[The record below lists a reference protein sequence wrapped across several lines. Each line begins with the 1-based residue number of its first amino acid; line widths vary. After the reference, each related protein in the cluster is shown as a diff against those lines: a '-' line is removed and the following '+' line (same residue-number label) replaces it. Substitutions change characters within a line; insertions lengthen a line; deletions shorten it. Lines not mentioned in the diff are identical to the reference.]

1 MACRCL
7 NCSSVSQP
15 KSNIGYKKNI
25 KMCLKKCLVKASSS
39 CSYKVCASKES
50 WNCHETHWM
59 HFKVSIAFIWWIP
72 LLLFWQAVE
81 GHCVW
86 LCVQSV
92 SNVLFQ
98 YFWMCHN
105 IIGDSVHSDA
115 FHSWVHRQN
124 MYESHWESG
133 MFSSCLSHLYHQ
145 SHNES
150 LGSYSSWKQSV
161 WLFGRLV
168 VNTPFCSFPPLC
180 SIRTGVDQALCQ
192 VGSAGQ
198 PEALQISQCL
208 ALAIT
213 HPPIS

>member
-1 MACRCL
+1 MFKNALLKQVPSVLIKSALQKKVEIVRKHTECTWKCPL
-7 NCSSVSQP
+7 PSSDESV
-15 KSNIGYKKNI
+15 
-25 KMCLKKCLVKASSS
+25 CFSSDRHWRVT
-39 CSYKVCASKES
+39 VCDSE
-50 WNCHETHWM
+50 
-59 HFKVSIAFIWWIP
+59 
-72 LLLFWQAVE
+72 
-81 GHCVW
+81 
-86 LCVQSV
+86 CVQSV

-98 YFWMCHN
+98 YFWLCHN
-105 IIGDSVHSDA
+105 IIGYSVHSDA

-124 MYESHWESG
+124 MYECHWESG

-180 SIRTGVDQALCQ
+180 SIRTGLDQALCQ